1 MKKVNTF
8 GIQFVIRKHRIKNDQ
23 APIYARITVNT
34 NRCEISVKRRIHTDN
49 WNNGK
54 GMAKGKN
61 PEISKLNSYLEQI
74 RSQLVNHYQ
83 DMVVS
88 NQQIS
93 PEALKDK
100 FLGLEESGET
110 LKSLIEYHNTRM
122 DENLKWG
129 TLKNYFTT
137 QKYVDIFLKEKL
149 KRNDINLKE
158 LSFRFISDFEYYLR
172 KHRPTDHQR
181 PMGNNTV
188 MKHIERLRKMIN
200 LAVRMEWLE
209 KDPFVAHKAKFH
221 KTEIPFLSEPEL
233 YAIEEK
239 EFKIER
245 LQQVKEL
252 FIFSCYTGLA
262 YIDVMH
268 LTPDNIRIGMDGEKW
283 LFTQRQKT
291 LNPVRVPILAKAQEI
306 IDKYKNHPRSKVN
319 GTLFPTIT
327 NQRLNSYLKEIA
339 DLCGIEKN
347 LTFHLARHT
356 FATTVTLTNGVPIES
371 VSKMLGHSDLRT
383 TQIYAKVVE
392 RKISEDMA
400 NLQKKLNTATKEA
413 KSKKTKIS

>member
-8 GIQFVIRKHRIKNDQ
+8 GIQFVIRKHRIKNGE
-23 APIYARITVNT
+23 APIYARLTVNAS
-34 NRCEISVKRRIHTDN
+34 RCELSIKRRIHVDN

-74 RSQLVNHYQ
+74 RSQLTNHYQ
-83 DMVVS
+83 DLVV
-88 NQQIS
+88 NKQEVTPDAI
-93 PEALKDK
+93 KNK
-100 FLGLEESGET
+100 FFGVDESGET
-110 LKSLIEYHNTRM
+110 LKGLIEYHNTRM

-137 QKYVDIFLKEKL
+137 QKYVDLFLQRKL
-149 KRNDINLKE
+149 KRNDIFLKE
-158 LSFRFISDFEYYLR
+158 LNFRFINDFEYYLR
-172 KHRPTDHQR
+172 KHTPTDHQR

-200 LAVRMEWLE
+200 LAVRMEWLD
-209 KDPFVAHKAKFH
+209 KDPFAAHKAKFQ
-221 KTEIPFLSEPEL
+221 KTEIPFLTESELSE
-233 YAIEEK
+233 IEKK

-262 YIDVMH
+262 YIDVMR
-268 LTPDNIRIGMDGEKW
+268 LTPNNIRIGMDGEKW

-291 LNPVRVPILAKAQEI
+291 LNPVRVPILTKAQKI
-306 IDKYKNHPRSKVN
+306 IDKYKNHPRSIVT
-319 GTLFPTIT
+319 GTLFPNIS
-327 NQRLNSYLKEIA
+327 NQKLNSYLKEIA
-339 DLCGIEKN
+339 DLCGIDKN

-392 RKISEDMA
+392 RKISEDMS
-400 NLQKKLNTATKEA
+400 NLQKKLNLETVQTND
-413 KSKKTKIS
+413 KTLKIS